1 MNLALTSM
9 RQWATHGLA
18 ALGVLAAVS
27 TGSAHAGN
35 VGISVG
41 IHVPG
46 APVYRRCHR
55 RPPPRVHYYHPV
67 PPPVAYY
74 PPPAAIGYWGP
85 PPHHHKKAYKQY
97 RKEYKRYH
105 KHHYRDYDDD

>member
-9 RQWATHGLA
+9 RQWAMHGLA

-46 APVYRRCHR
+46 APVY
-55 RPPPRVHYYHPV
+55 VM
-67 PPPVAYY
+67 
-74 PPPAAIGYWGP
+74 P